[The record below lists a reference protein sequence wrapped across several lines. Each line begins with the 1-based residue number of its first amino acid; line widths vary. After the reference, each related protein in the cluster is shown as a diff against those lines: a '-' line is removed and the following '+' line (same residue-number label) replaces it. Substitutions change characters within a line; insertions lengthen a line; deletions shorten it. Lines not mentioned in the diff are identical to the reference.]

1 MQQNEKEN
9 VVEKYIQFVNDVMQF
24 YTLKKSTI
32 YYANNTQDRGAPY
45 KI

>member
-9 VVEKYIQFVNDVMQF
+9 VVEDEIQFVNDVMQF
-24 YTLKKSTI
+24 CTLE
-32 YYANNTQDRGAPY
+32 